1 MSNDINAGEWI
12 VAVALSVIIGVIL
25 LVFGTFVTTWLV
37 MLGWGSLYNN
47 GIADQAPGYWD
58 LFFPV
63 LCFGAAITGV
73 TYNNKS

>member
-1 MSNDINAGEWI
+1 MSRDVDPVEFI
-12 VAVALSVIIGVIL
+12 VASALAVVIGVTL

-37 MLGWGSLYNN
+37 MLGWGSAYNN

>member
-1 MSNDINAGEWI
+1 MTRNVEPGEF
-12 VAVALSVIIGVIL
+12 VGAVILAVFLGVIML
-25 LVFGTFVTTWLV
+25 AFGTFITTWLV
-37 MLGWGSLYNN
+37 MLGWGSAFNN

-73 TYNNKS
+73 TYNVKT